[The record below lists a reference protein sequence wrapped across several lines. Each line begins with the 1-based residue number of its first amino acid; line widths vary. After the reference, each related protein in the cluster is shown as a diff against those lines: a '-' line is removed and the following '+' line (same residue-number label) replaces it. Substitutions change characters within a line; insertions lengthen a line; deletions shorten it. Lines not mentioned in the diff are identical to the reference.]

1 MKTKSLIVG
10 MGEIGTALYKV
21 INRSRVVYT
30 RDMADTDH
38 DAKDVDILHI
48 AFPYSEGFVNEVKN
62 YIEYYDPK
70 LTIVYSTLPI
80 GTCEEISDN
89 IVHSPVEGKHPEL
102 EESILIMPRWLG
114 SRDLDALEAATQFWM
129 PQVKVIRTMGS
140 SKFTEFLKLR
150 STSKY
155 GINLAW
161 TDYEKSVADDIGM
174 NFDAVKNFDDDYNIL
189 YLKMGMTQFQRYIL
203 DPPEGVIG
211 GHCVVSNAEILN
223 DQYPYVMLDE
233 IISKKEKK

>member
-1 MKTKSLIVG
+1 MKTKSLIIG

-21 INRSRVVYT
+21 INRSKVVYT

-62 YIEYYDPK
+62 YIEFYDPK
-70 LTIVYSTLPI
+70 LTIIYSTLPI
-80 GTCEEISDN
+80 GTCEEIGDTV
-89 IVHSPVEGKHPEL
+89 VHSPVEGKHPEL

-114 SRDLDALEAATQFWM
+114 CRDTEALEASVQFWM
-129 PQVKVIRTMGS
+129 PQVKTIRTMSS

-174 NFDAVKNFDDDYNIL
+174 NFDALKNFDSDYNQL
-189 YLKMGMTQFQRYIL
+189 YFKMGLPEFQRYIL
-203 DPPEGVIG
+203 DPPNGVIG
-211 GHCVVSNAEILN
+211 GHCVVPNAEILN
-223 DQYPYVMLDE
+223 EQYPYVMLDE
-233 IISKKEKK
+233 IIKKEKKQ

>member
-1 MKTKSLIVG
+1 MKTKSLVIG

-62 YIEYYDPK
+62 YIEFYDPQ
-70 LTIVYSTLPI
+70 LTIIYSTVPI
-80 GTCEEISDN
+80 GTCEAISDN

-114 SRDLDALEAATQFWM
+114 CSDPLALEAATQFWM
-129 PQVKVIRTMGS
+129 PLVKTIRTMGS
-140 SKFTEFLKLR
+140 ARFTEFLKLR

-161 TDYEKSVADDIGM
+161 TDYEKSVADELGM
-174 NFDAVKNFDDDYNIL
+174 DFQALKNFDEDYTAL
-189 YLKMGMTQFQRYIL
+189 YYKMGMPEYARYIL
-203 DPPEGVIG
+203 DPPNGVIG
-211 GHCVVSNAEILN
+211 GHCIVSNAEILN
-223 DQYPYVMLDE
+223 EQYPSSMLEE
-233 IISKKEKK
+233 IIIKKEVK